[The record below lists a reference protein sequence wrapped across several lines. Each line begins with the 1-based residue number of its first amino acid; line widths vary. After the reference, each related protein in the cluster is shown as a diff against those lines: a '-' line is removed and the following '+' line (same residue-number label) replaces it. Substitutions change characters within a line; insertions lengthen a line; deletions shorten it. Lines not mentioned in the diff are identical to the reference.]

1 MFFGRPVLLRFVAAR
16 VLGGVSL
23 QMTSVALGWL
33 VYQRTNSAFSLGL
46 IGLLQFLPSIPL
58 VTATGHAADH
68 FDRRWVVAAAVGT
81 QALASVALFGLGT
94 HRELGMAWLYALVL
108 ALGAVRCFGPP
119 AQQAIL
125 ASLVPPEELGR
136 AVALS
141 SSTGQLAI
149 IAGPALGGLAYAW
162 VGPGAFL
169 MAGVVQVLAVGLIL
183 SLPKSRPSPR
193 PEEGGALARA
203 FAGLAYVRSNR
214 LLLGA
219 ISLDLFAVLFG
230 GVTSLLPIY
239 ARDILK
245 VGPTGL
251 GFLQSG
257 PAIGAMLVGFILAH
271 LQVNRR
277 AGALMLWC
285 VAGYGVATI
294 LFGLSSSFPLSML
307 AMIAVG
313 GFDMVSVVVRQT
325 MVQVATPDAMRGR
338 VGAVSAVFVSG
349 SNRIGDFESGMVAGL
364 VGAPAAVVIG
374 GIGTI
379 LVVAAT
385 AWLVPEIRRADQ
397 LGSPRPGG
405 EREGPVRRRRMGG

>member
-16 VLGGVSL
+16 VLGGVAL

-68 FDRRWVVAAAVGT
+68 FDRRWVVATAVGAQT
-81 QALASVALFGLGT
+81 LASVAFFGLAI
-94 HRELGMAWLYALVL
+94 HRELHMAWLYALVL
-108 ALGAVRCFGPP
+108 LLGAVRAFGPP

-169 MAGVVQVLAVGLIL
+169 LAGLVQVAAIGCLL
-183 SLPKSRPSPR
+183 SLPRSRPEPR
-193 PEEGGALARA
+193 AETGGALERA

-257 PAIGAMLVGFILAH
+257 PAIGAMLVGFTLAH
-271 LQVNRR
+271 LQLQRR
-277 AGALMLWC
+277 AGAVMLWA
-285 VAGYGVATI
+285 VAGYGVVTI
-294 LFGLSSSFPLSML
+294 LFGLSRSFPLSML
-307 AMIAVG
+307 AMVG
-313 GFDMVSVVVRQT
+313 VGAFDMVSVVVRQT
-325 MVQVATPDAMRGR
+325 LVQVATPDAMRGR
-338 VGAVSAVFVSG
+338 VGAVSSVFVSG

-364 VGAPAAVVIG
+364 LGAPAAVVIG

-379 LVVAAT
+379 VVVATA
-385 AWLVPEIRRADQ
+385 AWLVPELRKADRLTQ
-397 LGSPRPGG
+397 PQP
-405 EREGPVRRRRMGG
+405 